1 MLVWCVSPPK
11 IHQIFWFF
19 CGSPPPGSLWTIMK
33 TCCAS
38 GGFILV
44 VSHHDASETP
54 TDVSEA
60 LSISLHAC
68 WPVEKREALNDMSL
82 LMEWQ
87 PPFYVCIPWLPTT
100 HTHDLQKCERR
111 TFKRVFCD
119 KIPYYCTT
127 RNNNSNLHQ
136 NSLSKRFPL
145 RTPHHHHDHSNQEY
159 TNESAF
165 RSSRFGVD
173 REVVGRSGV

>member
-119 KIPYYCTT
+119 KIPYLLYDTQQQLKSPPKFALKT
-127 RNNNSNLHQ
+127 LPSPHSASPSRPLQPRVH
-136 NSLSKRFPL
+136 KRERVSEF
-145 RTPHHHHDHSNQEY
+145 
-159 TNESAF
+159 AF
-165 RSSRFGVD
+165 RSW
-173 REVVGRSGV
+173 

>member
-1 MLVWCVSPPK
+1 MMYPPK

-87 PPFYVCIPWLPTT
+87 PPFYVCIPWLPTIT
-100 HTHDLQKCERR
+100 YHAHTRPSKVWTANVQARVLWQDTIYLLYDTQQQLKSPPKFALKTLPSPHSASPSRPLQPRVHKRERVSE
-111 TFKRVFCD
+111 F
-119 KIPYYCTT
+119 
-127 RNNNSNLHQ
+127 
-136 NSLSKRFPL
+136 
-145 RTPHHHHDHSNQEY
+145 
-159 TNESAF
+159 AF
-165 RSSRFGVD
+165 RSW
-173 REVVGRSGV
+173 